1 MSAYRFYY
9 LNEVDHIV
17 DADWASCGSDA
28 AALERA
34 KSMLDRTR
42 RCCVV
47 EIWQGTRR
55 VDAIAT
61 AS

>member
-1 MSAYRFYY
+1 MFAYRFYF

-17 DADWASCGSDA
+17 DADWASCDGDA
-28 AALERA
+28 AAIERA
-34 KSMLDRTR
+34 KSLTR
-42 RCCVV
+42 ARPCRII